1 MFKDAKPISQYY
13 EAGRK
18 AGMTYLEM
26 QNKLKFV
33 DRVQAP
39 YGDWTLYQDD
49 DGNLWEDYFS
59 IGD

>member
-26 QNKLKFV
+26 QKRLTAI
-33 DRVQAP
+33 DYVQAE

-49 DGNLWEDYFS
+49 DGNLWESYFS